1 MLTFKYHYQRLKMLK
16 FRNDKGF
23 TLIELIMVTIILG
36 ILAAVAV
43 PRYLNVTQNAELA
56 VERGVVT
63 QLRAAVEQY
72 ADNKFA
78 SEGRYQY
85 PENPFDLVEVEGY
98 VGFEHEFIEDG
109 SWFLMQQ
116 EGSDV
121 LEILHRRRNNTVY
134 GWTYTAADRSDG
146 PSDDRG
152 ANVGDMALSVPI
164 DQNQDGIF
172 EDCDG
177 NNLSD
182 DPSTPGVCWND
193 WHWDGECLT
202 CFEDWEKYS
211 IYASNNE

>member
-1 MLTFKYHYQRLKMLK
+1 MLK

-43 PRYLNVTQNAELA
+43 PRYLNVTQKAELA

-98 VGFEHEFIEDG
+98 VGFEHQFIKDG
-109 SWFLMQQ
+109 SWFLVQ
-116 EGSDV
+116 EDGSDV
-121 LEILHRRRNNTVY
+121 LQILHRRMNNTVY

-202 CFEDWEKYS
+202 CYEDWEKYS

>member
-1 MLTFKYHYQRLKMLK
+1 MLK
-16 FRNDKGF
+16 FYNNKGF

-43 PRYLNVTQNAELA
+43 PKYLNLTQKAERA

-78 SEGRYQY
+78 TEGRYQY
-85 PENPFDLVEVEGY
+85 PDNPFDLVEVEGY
-98 VGFEHEFIEDG
+98 VGFEWEQIQDG
-109 SWFLMQQ
+109 AWFLYQ
-116 EGSDV
+116 GGDGV

-134 GWTYTAADRSDG
+134 GWTYSAMDKSDAPG
-146 PSDDRG
+146 DDRG
-152 ANVGDMALSVPI
+152 ANVGETVMSHPI
-164 DQNQDGIF
+164 DDDGDGVF

-177 NNLSD
+177 NNLSED
-182 DPSTPGVCWND
+182 ENTVGVCWND
-193 WHWDGECLT
+193 WRWDGECLT
-202 CFEDWEKYS
+202 CSEDWEQNS

>member
-1 MLTFKYHYQRLKMLK
+1 MLK
-16 FRNDKGF
+16 FYNNKGF

-43 PRYLNVTQNAELA
+43 PKYLNLTQKAEHA

-78 SEGRYQY
+78 TEGRYQY
-85 PENPFDLVEVEGY
+85 PDNPFDLVEVEGY
-98 VGFEHEFIEDG
+98 VGFEWEQIQDG
-109 SWFLMQQ
+109 AWFLYQ
-116 EGSDV
+116 GGDGV

-134 GWTYTAADRSDG
+134 GWTYSAMDKSDAPG
-146 PSDDRG
+146 DDRG
-152 ANVGDMALSVPI
+152 ANVGETVMSNPI
-164 DQNQDGIF
+164 DDDGDGVF

-177 NNLSD
+177 NNLSED
-182 DPSTPGVCWND
+182 ENTVGVCWND
-193 WHWDGECLT
+193 WRWDGECLT
-202 CFEDWEKYS
+202 CSEDWEQNS

>member
-1 MLTFKYHYQRLKMLK
+1 MLK
-16 FRNDKGF
+16 FRNDTGF

-43 PRYLNVTQNAELA
+43 PRYLNVTQKAELA

-98 VGFEHEFIEDG
+98 VGFEHEFIKDG
-109 SWFLMQQ
+109 SWFLLQQ
-116 EGSDV
+116 DGSDV

-134 GWTYTAADRSDG
+134 GWTYSAMDRSNAPG
-146 PSDDRG
+146 DDRG
-152 ANVGDMALSVPI
+152 ANVGETVMSHPI
-164 DQNQDGIF
+164 DTDGDGVF
-172 EDCDG
+172 EDCEG

-182 DPSTPGVCWND
+182 DENAIGVCWSD
-193 WHWDGECLT
+193 WRWDGECLT
-202 CFEDWEKYS
+202 CYEEWEKYS

>member
-1 MLTFKYHYQRLKMLK
+1 MLK
-16 FRNDKGF
+16 FYNDKGF

-43 PRYLNVTQNAELA
+43 PKYLNLTQKAERA

-78 SEGRYQY
+78 TEGRYQY
-85 PENPFDLVEVEGY
+85 PDNPFDLVEVEGY
-98 VGFEHEFIEDG
+98 VGFEWEQIQDG
-109 SWFLMQQ
+109 AWFLYQ
-116 EGSDV
+116 GVDGV

-134 GWTYTAADRSDG
+134 GWTYSAMDRSDAPG
-146 PSDDRG
+146 DDRG
-152 ANVGDMALSVPI
+152 ANVGETVMSHPI
-164 DQNQDGIF
+164 DDDGDGVF

-177 NNLSD
+177 NNLSED
-182 DPSTPGVCWND
+182 ENTVGVCWND
-193 WHWDGECLT
+193 WRWDGECLT
-202 CFEDWEKYS
+202 CSEDWEQNS

>member
-1 MLTFKYHYQRLKMLK
+1 MKGLKMLK
-16 FRNDKGF
+16 FYNDKGF

-43 PRYLNVTQNAELA
+43 PKYLNLTQKAERA

-78 SEGRYQY
+78 TEGRYQY
-85 PENPFDLVEVEGY
+85 PDNPFDLVEVEGY
-98 VGFEHEFIEDG
+98 VGFEWEQIQDG
-109 SWFLMQQ
+109 AWFLYQ
-116 EGSDV
+116 GVDGV

-134 GWTYTAADRSDG
+134 GWTYSAMDRSDAPG
-146 PSDDRG
+146 DDRG
-152 ANVGDMALSVPI
+152 ANVGETVMSHPI
-164 DQNQDGIF
+164 DDDGDGVF

-177 NNLSD
+177 NNLSED
-182 DPSTPGVCWND
+182 ENTVGVCWND
-193 WHWDGECLT
+193 WRWDGECLT
-202 CFEDWEKYS
+202 CSEDWEQNS

>member
-1 MLTFKYHYQRLKMLK
+1 MLK

-43 PRYLNVTQNAELA
+43 PRYLNVTQKAELA

-98 VGFEHEFIEDG
+98 VGFEHEFIEG
-109 SWFLMQQ
+109 RFM
-116 EGSDV
+116 V
-121 LEILHRRRNNTVY
+121 FIATR
-134 GWTYTAADRSDG
+134 
-146 PSDDRG
+146 
-152 ANVGDMALSVPI
+152 MAVTFFKFCI
-164 DQNQDGIF
+164 
-172 EDCDG
+172 
-177 NNLSD
+177 
-182 DPSTPGVCWND
+182 
-193 WHWDGECLT
+193 GE
-202 CFEDWEKYS
+202 
-211 IYASNNE
+211 

>member
-1 MLTFKYHYQRLKMLK
+1 MLK
-16 FRNDKGF
+16 FYNNKGF

-43 PRYLNVTQNAELA
+43 PKYLNLTQKAEHA

-78 SEGRYQY
+78 TEGRYQY
-85 PENPFDLVEVEGY
+85 PDNPFDLVEVEGY
-98 VGFEHEFIEDG
+98 VGFEWEQIQDGAWFLYQGEDG
-109 SWFLMQQ
+109 
-116 EGSDV
+116 V

-134 GWTYTAADRSDG
+134 GWTYSAMDRSDAPG
-146 PSDDRG
+146 DDRG
-152 ANVGDMALSVPI
+152 ANVGETVMSNPI
-164 DQNQDGIF
+164 DDDGDGVF

-177 NNLSD
+177 NNLSED
-182 DPSTPGVCWND
+182 ENTVGVCWND
-193 WHWDGECLT
+193 WRWDGECLT
-202 CFEDWEKYS
+202 CSEDWEQNS